1 MIRYKKIVK
10 SNENFIV
17 QKQKENEITELLKT
31 IKDKLK
37 ILERIIDMDR
47 SKKKMAENEL
57 KKREKYV
64 QKLSK
69 IGKRMEDAFVE
80 KEEGE
85 PDETRS
91 TSSTWPDA
99 PSEWR
104 SANWENKK
112 VSDLWLWKCGWVDW
126 KTRSCRGKKISG
138 KTWRTPSA
146 EWWAGGMSRS
156 GSKTRNWTTSI
167 CCWTKSR
174 RWGRAR
180 QGNGGDQHQHGPG
193 QVGSRQNGARC
204 QKGCRKCDFDFW
216 NSKQAV
222 DGGFGEVQVESH
234 LGLPGSSAW
243 TAVCWCC
250 SLG

>member
-91 TSSTWPDA
+91 TSST
-99 PSEWR
+99 
-104 SANWENKK
+104 
-112 VSDLWLWKCGWVDW
+112 
-126 KTRSCRGKKISG
+126 
-138 KTWRTPSA
+138 
-146 EWWAGGMSRS
+146 
-156 GSKTRNWTTSI
+156 
-167 CCWTKSR
+167 
-174 RWGRAR
+174 
-180 QGNGGDQHQHGPG
+180 
-193 QVGSRQNGARC
+193 
-204 QKGCRKCDFDFW
+204 
-216 NSKQAV
+216 
-222 DGGFGEVQVESH
+222 
-234 LGLPGSSAW
+234 
-243 TAVCWCC
+243 
-250 SLG
+250 